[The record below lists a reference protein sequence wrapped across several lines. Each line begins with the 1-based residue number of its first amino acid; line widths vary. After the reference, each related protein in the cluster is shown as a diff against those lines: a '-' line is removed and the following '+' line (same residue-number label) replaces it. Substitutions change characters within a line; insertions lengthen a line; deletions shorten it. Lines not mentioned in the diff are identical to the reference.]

1 MLVAPSILS
10 ADFACLKKEI
20 RSVKKADYIHIDVM
34 DGHFVPNLT
43 IGPIVINS
51 IRKISKQVFDVH
63 LMISNPQQYAKQFI
77 DAGANSLT
85 FHYEALMQSQ
95 ELISYIKSRNVNVG
109 ISIKPDTDIAVLEP
123 YLDKIDLVL
132 IMSVEPGF
140 GGQSFL
146 LTALDKIRYLKK
158 IRTERE
164 LKFLI
169 EVDGGINFETA
180 KNVAEAGCD
189 IIVAGTYIFKQK
201 NRHKIIKELKKL

>member
-10 ADFACLKKEI
+10 ADFSCLGKELFSV
-20 RSVKKADYIHIDVM
+20 RSADYIHVDVM

-43 IGPIVINS
+43 IGPVVVKS
-51 IRKISKQVFDVH
+51 IRAKSKQIFDVH
-63 LMISNPQQYAKQFI
+63 LMISHPQQFAKQFI
-77 DAGANSLT
+77 DAGANILT
-85 FHYEALMQSQ
+85 FHYEALSQ
-95 ELISYIKSRNVNVG
+95 VSELINYIKGRGVKVG
-109 ISIKPDTDIAVLEP
+109 ISIKPDTDIAVLDS

-146 LTALDKIRYLKK
+146 LPALDKIRYLKK
-158 IRTERE
+158 IRAERE

-169 EVDGGINFETA
+169 EVDGGINYETA

-201 NRHKIIKELKKL
+201 NRARLIRGLQAL